1 MSLIGSPSGT
11 ASTSSSALANYFTK
25 LYYLGFISC
34 AGLLGA
40 AYYFEYV
47 MYLDPCPLCVVQRVI
62 TFAIG
67 IYCLIAAIGQRWTTL
82 QLMMMLL
89 VVVTGAF
96 GVWVADHHVW
106 IQNLPEDQVPACGPD
121 LAYMMETLP
130 MSELISRMLE
140 GNGSCADVSWSFLS
154 LSMPEWMRIWFAG
167 YTLVGLAC
175 FSRIANHLR
184 KK

>member
-1 MSLIGSPSGT
+1 MATTGT
-11 ASTSSSALANYFTK
+11 TFTSSSTKVNVLAK

-40 AYYFEYV
+40 AYYFEYFL
-47 MYLDPCPLCVVQRVI
+47 YLDPCPLCVVQRLVTLVI
-62 TFAIG
+62 G
-67 IYCLIAAIGQRWTTL
+67 VCCLVAALGQHRLGL
-82 QLMMMLL
+82 QLTMMLL
-89 VVVTGAF
+89 VTITAAF

-130 MSELISRMLE
+130 MNELISRMLE

-154 LSMPEWMRIWFAG
+154 LSMPEWMRVWFTVF
-167 YTLVGLAC
+167 TLVGVAC
-175 FSRIANHLR
+175 FYRIANHLR
-184 KK
+184 TK